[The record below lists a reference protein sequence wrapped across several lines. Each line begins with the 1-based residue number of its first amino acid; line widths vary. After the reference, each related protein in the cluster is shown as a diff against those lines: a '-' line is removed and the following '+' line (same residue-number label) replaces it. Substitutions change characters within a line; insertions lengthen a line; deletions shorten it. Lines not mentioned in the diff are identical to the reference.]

1 MNNAEILQTVTDIL
15 REVLE
20 LPALTVNLTTSA
32 ADVDEW
38 DSMTHIQIIAAI
50 EGKYKVRFAL
60 GELQALKNVGDM
72 IELIQKKLSK

>member
-1 MNNAEILQTVTDIL
+1 MINAEILNTITSIM

-20 LPALTVNLTTSA
+20 LPTLEVTTETSA

-50 EGKYKVRFAL
+50 EGKFKVRFAL

-72 IELIQKKLSK
+72 IGLIEKKLNK

>member
-1 MNNAEILQTVTDIL
+1 MINTEILNTITSIM

-20 LPALTVNLTTSA
+20 LPTLEVTTETSA

-72 IELIQKKLSK
+72 IGLIEKKLNK

>member
-1 MNNAEILQTVTDIL
+1 MINAEILNTITSIM

-20 LPALTVNLTTSA
+20 LPTLEVTTETSA

-50 EGKYKVRFAL
+50 EAKYKVRFAL

-72 IELIQKKLSK
+72 IGLIEKKLNK

>member
-1 MNNAEILQTVTDIL
+1 MTNEEILTTVGNII

-20 LPALTVNLTTSA
+20 VPGLNVTSETSA

-38 DSMTHIQIIAAI
+38 DSMTHIQLITAI
-50 EGKYKVRFAL
+50 EAQYKLRFAL

-72 IELIQKKLSK
+72 VALIQKKLSK

>member
-1 MNNAEILQTVTDIL
+1 MTNEEILQTITTIM

-20 LPALTVNLTTSA
+20 VSDLKVSNDTSA

-72 IELIQKKLSK
+72 IGLIQKKLNK

>member
-1 MNNAEILQTVTDIL
+1 MTNAEILKTITDIL

-20 LPALTVNLTTSA
+20 LPALAVTSATSA

-72 IELIQKKLSK
+72 IELIQKKLTK

>member
-1 MNNAEILQTVTDIL
+1 MINAEILNAITSIM

-20 LPALTVNLTTSA
+20 LPTLEVTTETSA

-38 DSMTHIQIIAAI
+38 DSMTHIQIIGAI

-72 IELIQKKLSK
+72 IGLIEKKLNK

>member
-1 MNNAEILQTVTDIL
+1 MINAEILNTITSIM

-20 LPALTVNLTTSA
+20 LPTLEVTTETSA
-32 ADVDEW
+32 GDVDEW

-50 EGKYKVRFAL
+50 EGKFKVRFAL

-72 IELIQKKLSK
+72 IGLIEKKLNK

>member
-1 MNNAEILQTVTDIL
+1 MINVEILNTITSIM

-20 LPALTVNLTTSA
+20 LPTLEVTTETSA

-50 EGKYKVRFAL
+50 EGKFKVRFAL

-72 IELIQKKLSK
+72 IGLIEKKLNK

>member
-1 MNNAEILQTVTDIL
+1 MINAEILNTITSIM

-20 LPALTVNLTTSA
+20 LPTLEVTTETSA

-72 IELIQKKLSK
+72 IGLIEKKLNK